1 MLVKDEGIAVDLGIQ
16 KKVHGILLRGKAC
29 RTVLINIYAFVQMP
43 NEMWFEGS
51 YNAINVLVVY

>member
-43 NEMWFEGS
+43 NEM
-51 YNAINVLVVY
+51 